1 MLSKNYVV
9 HGIKRRASSH
19 NSSRIDH
26 IYQGPETKKKS
37 FELHYG
43 DMTDYSSIFNLIN
56 KVKPDEIYNLAA
68 QSHVGTSFELAEYTA
83 QTTGI
88 GTLRILEAIRSINKR

>member
-1 MLSKNYVV
+1 
-9 HGIKRRASSH
+9 
-19 NSSRIDH
+19 
-26 IYQGPETKKKS
+26 
-37 FELHYG
+37 
-43 DMTDYSSIFNLIN
+43 MTDYSSIFNLIN

-88 GTLRILEAIRSINKR
+88 GTLRILEAIRSINKKIRFYQASTSELYGTSSISPQMKLLLLNQQVHME